1 MDAINTPLPDKCQII
16 LLELG
21 PKDKKILTKIFL
33 F

>member
-1 MDAINTPLPDKCQII
+1 MDAINTHLPVKCQII

-21 PKDKKILTKIFL
+21 PKGKKILTKTFL